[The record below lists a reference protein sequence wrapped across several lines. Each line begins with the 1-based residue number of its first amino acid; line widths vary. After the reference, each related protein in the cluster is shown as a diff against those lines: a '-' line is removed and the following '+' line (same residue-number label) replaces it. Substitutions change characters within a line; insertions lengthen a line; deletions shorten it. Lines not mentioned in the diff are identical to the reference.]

1 MIFCRVKNSKSRKNK
16 NKNDKKVS
24 EMKEFRA
31 LSKEELTDEYNK
43 ARGALK
49 EWEAK
54 GLKLDL
60 TRGKPGQAQLDLTVD
75 MLSVIS
81 KREDCFSENGLDCR
95 NYGILD
101 GLPETKRLFSE
112 LLGIPAQRIM
122 VLGNSSLNAMY
133 DTITRAMLFGVA
145 GGNEPWC
152 RQGRI
157 KFICPSPGY
166 DRHFAICQRIGIE
179 MIPVAMTPEGP
190 DMDAVYDIA
199 CSDPSVKG
207 IWCVPKFSNPDGIT
221 YSDETVEQFAALRP
235 AANDFRIFWDNAYSV
250 HELTDERVELADIFT
265 AAEKYGTQDNI
276 FYFASTSKITFPGSG
291 VAIMAASEKN
301 IEQIKPFLST
311 QTIGYD
317 KINQMRH
324 VKYFKN
330 ADGIRAHMKRHAAII
345 KPKFDIVTSAF
356 ERELGGLGIAEWNE
370 PKGGYFISLNLEDGL
385 ARRVYRLA
393 MKAGVILTP
402 AGATFPYGR
411 DPRDRN
417 LRIAPTCPE
426 NDELEAAS
434 EILCLCI
441 KRAAAEKFLKEKE

>member
-1 MIFCRVKNSKSRKNK
+1 M
-16 NKNDKKVS
+16 
-24 EMKEFRA
+24 
-31 LSKEELTDEYNK
+31 SKEELTRIYDETK
-43 ARGALK
+43 AELK
-49 EWEAK
+49 AWQEK

-60 TRGKPGQAQLDLTVD
+60 TRGKPGQAQLDLTTD

-81 KREDCFSENGLDCR
+81 GSEDCFSENGLDCR

-112 LLGIPAQRIM
+112 LLDIPAERIL
-122 VLGNSSLNAMY
+122 VLGNSSLNVMF
-133 DTITRAMLFGVA
+133 DTIVRSMLFGVA
-145 GGNEPWC
+145 GGFEPWC

-166 DRHFAICQRIGIE
+166 DRHFAICQKLGIE
-179 MIPVAMTPEGP
+179 MIPVPMTPDGP
-190 DMDAVYDIA
+190 DMNAVYDIA

-207 IWCVPKFSNPDGIT
+207 IWCVPKFSNPEGIT
-221 YSDETVEQFAALRP
+221 YSEETVEQFAALRP
-235 AANDFRIFWDNAYSV
+235 AANDFRIFWDNAYCV
-250 HELTDERVELADIFT
+250 HELTDEKVDLPDIFK

-301 IEQIKPFLST
+301 IEHIKPILAT

-330 ADGIRAHMKRHAAII
+330 ADGIRAHMKRHAEII
-345 KPKFDIVTSAF
+345 KPKFDIVTSIL
-356 ERELGGLGIAEWNE
+356 ERELGDLGVAEWTN
-370 PKGGYFISLNLEDGL
+370 PKGGYFISLDLEDGL
-385 ARRVYRLA
+385 ARKVYRSA
-393 MKAGVILTP
+393 MKTGVVLTP

-417 LRIAPTCPE
+417 LRIAPTYPS
-426 NDELEAAS
+426 DTELRTAI
-434 EILCLCI
+434 EILCVCV
-441 KRAAAEKFLKEKE
+441 KHAAASKYLKQYK

>member
-1 MIFCRVKNSKSRKNK
+1 M
-16 NKNDKKVS
+16 
-24 EMKEFRA
+24 
-31 LSKEELTDEYNK
+31 SKEELTKIYDETK
-43 ARGALK
+43 AELK
-49 EWEAK
+49 AWQEK

-60 TRGKPGQAQLDLTVD
+60 TRGKPGQAQLDLTTD

-81 KREDCFSENGLDCR
+81 GSEDCFSENGLDCR

-112 LLGIPAQRIM
+112 LLDIPAERIL
-122 VLGNSSLNAMY
+122 VLGNSSLNVMF
-133 DTITRAMLFGVA
+133 DTIVRSMLFGVA
-145 GGNEPWC
+145 GGFEPWC

-166 DRHFAICQRIGIE
+166 DRHFAICQKLGIE
-179 MIPVAMTPEGP
+179 MIPVPMTPDGP
-190 DMDAVYDIA
+190 DMNAVYDIA

-207 IWCVPKFSNPDGIT
+207 IWCVPKFSNPEGIT
-221 YSDETVEQFAALRP
+221 YSEETVEQFAALRP
-235 AANDFRIFWDNAYSV
+235 AANDFRIFWDNAYCV
-250 HELTDERVELADIFT
+250 HELTDEKVELPDIFK

-301 IEQIKPFLST
+301 IEHIKPILAT

-330 ADGIRAHMKRHAAII
+330 ADGIRAHMKRHAEII
-345 KPKFDIVTSAF
+345 KPKFDIVTSIL
-356 ERELGGLGIAEWNE
+356 ERELGDLGIAEWTD
-370 PKGGYFISLNLEDGL
+370 PKGGYFVSLDLEDGL
-385 ARRVYRLA
+385 ARKVYRSA
-393 MKAGVILTP
+393 MKTGVVLTP

-417 LRIAPTCPE
+417 LRIAPTYP
-426 NDELEAAS
+426 DDRELATAIKILCVCVKHAAAS
-434 EILCLCI
+434 
-441 KRAAAEKFLKEKE
+441 KYLKQYK

>member
-1 MIFCRVKNSKSRKNK
+1 
-16 NKNDKKVS
+16 
-24 EMKEFRA
+24 MKFA
-31 LSKEELTDEYNK
+31 DLSKEELTKIYNDTK
-43 ARGALK
+43 AELK
-49 EWEAK
+49 AWQEK

-60 TRGKPGQAQLDLTVD
+60 TRGKPGQAQLDLTTD

-81 KREDCFSENGLDCR
+81 GSEDCFSENGLDCR

-112 LLGIPAQRIM
+112 LLDIPQECIM
-122 VLGNSSLNAMY
+122 VLGNSSLNVMF
-133 DTITRAMLFGVA
+133 DTIVRSMLFGVA
-145 GGNEPWC
+145 GGFEPWC

-166 DRHFAICQRIGIE
+166 DRHFAICQKLGIE
-179 MIPVAMTPEGP
+179 MVPVPMTPDGP
-190 DMDAVYDIA
+190 DMNAVYDIA

-207 IWCVPKFSNPDGIT
+207 IWCVPKFSNPEGIT

-235 AANDFRIFWDNAYSV
+235 AANDFRIFWDNAYCV
-250 HELTDERVELADIFT
+250 HELTDEKVELMDIFK

-301 IEQIKPFLST
+301 IEHIKPILAT

-330 ADGIRAHMKRHAAII
+330 ADGIRAHMKRHAEII
-345 KPKFDIVTSAF
+345 KPKFDIVTSIL
-356 ERELGGLGIAEWNE
+356 ERELGDLGIAEWTN
-370 PKGGYFISLNLEDGL
+370 PKGGYFISLDLEDGL
-385 ARRVYRLA
+385 ARKVYRSA
-393 MKAGVILTP
+393 MKTGVVLTP

-417 LRIAPTCPE
+417 LRIAPTYP
-426 NDELEAAS
+426 DDKELETAI
-434 EILCLCI
+434 EILCVCV
-441 KRAAAEKFLKEKE
+441 KHAAASKYLKQLG

>member
-1 MIFCRVKNSKSRKNK
+1 MFIL
-16 NKNDKKVS
+16 
-24 EMKEFRA
+24 MKEYKE
-31 LSKEELTDEYNK
+31 LSKEELSKIYEETHLK
-43 ARGALK
+43 LK

-54 GLKLDL
+54 GLHLDL
-60 TRGKPGQAQLDLTVD
+60 TRGKPGQAQLDLTTD
-75 MLSVIS
+75 MLGVIS
-81 KREDCFSENGLDCR
+81 EREDCFSENGLDCR

-112 LLGIPAQRIM
+112 LLDIPTNRIM
-122 VLGNSSLNAMY
+122 VLGNSSLNVMF
-133 DTITRAMLFGVA
+133 DTIVRCMLFGVA
-145 GGNEPWC
+145 GGSEPWC

-166 DRHFAICQRIGIE
+166 DRHFAICQKLGIE
-179 MIPVAMTPEGP
+179 MIPVEMTPDGP

-250 HELTDERVELADIFT
+250 HELTEEKVELLDIFK
-265 AAEKYGTQDNI
+265 ASEKYGTQDNI

-301 IEQIKPFLST
+301 IEQIKPILAT

-330 ADGIRAHMKRHAAII
+330 ADGIRAHMKKHAALIR
-345 KPKFDIVTSAF
+345 PKFDIATGIMH
-356 ERELGGLGIAEWNE
+356 RELDGLGIAEWNE
-370 PKGGYFISLNLEDGL
+370 PKGGYFISLNLENGL
-385 ARRVYRLA
+385 ARHVYRLA
-393 MKAGVILTP
+393 MNAGVKLTP
-402 AGATFPYGR
+402 AGATYPYGR
-411 DPRDRN
+411 DPKDRN
-417 LRIAPTCPE
+417 LRIAPTYP
-426 NDELEAAS
+426 DDAELATAI
-434 EILCLCI
+434 EILCTCI
-441 KRAAAEKFLKEKE
+441 KCAAAEKHLKNNL